1 MMRAKILFI
10 THAGVYCCA
19 FTHGT
24 LTVCMYVPHGAISDA
39 CRLIKSG
46 MSFTN
51 FYSAPLCAMGRA
63 EFLTGRSWTRTG
75 NLFNA

>member
-1 MMRAKILFI
+1 
-10 THAGVYCCA
+10 
-19 FTHGT
+19 
-24 LTVCMYVPHGAISDA
+24 MYKYSVVVLHR
-39 CRLIKSG
+39 RLLKNG